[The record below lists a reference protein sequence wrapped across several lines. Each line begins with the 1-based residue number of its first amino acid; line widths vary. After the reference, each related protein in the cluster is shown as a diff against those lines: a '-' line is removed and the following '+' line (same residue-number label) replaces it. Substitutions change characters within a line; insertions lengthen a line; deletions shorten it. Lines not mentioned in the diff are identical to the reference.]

1 MSASANAGNDASV
14 PCSTPNCGFWGTP
27 STGNFCSRCYK
38 EKMNENQQKP
48 TAIEKSEEIE
58 RLEEK
63 VNVEEVK
70 SVEKSQEK
78 ESSQPP
84 VVDEKAE
91 SKKCEDSESEKILET
106 ELKVDTTKKRKVQKN
121 RMRCFECRK
130 KVGLTGIECSCGY
143 VFCGVHR
150 YPEDHSCDFDFKK
163 DARERFEAR
172 KNKSAVVDKIVGE
185 KL

>member
-1 MSASANAGNDASV
+1 
-14 PCSTPNCGFWGTP
+14 
-27 STGNFCSRCYK
+27 
-38 EKMNENQQKP
+38 MNENQQKP